1 LKPNLRRMMR
11 LFVVSFFLLVL
22 GSSAFGQNL
31 PQTFTLKNGL
41 QVVVQKRTQSPL
53 VALELWVGAGARVE
67 RNGENGA
74 AHFIEHLVFRRE
86 KRANTESP
94 DTAIEN
100 LGAVLSAATG
110 ADYARYTTTVAE
122 VHWTKAVP
130 ILADVVRRAE
140 LPKAELERERGVIL
154 DELAVR
160 DADPLEKMQQALYGQ
175 LFPLHPYRFSPGGTT
190 DGIKALTRETLLAF
204 YRRNYRPDRC
214 VLVIVGDVAI
224 EAVRDATA
232 KAFENWIAPTFP
244 QGEPISEIKP
254 IVSAKP
260 VTLYARDV
268 TPQISMGFVAPANA
282 NLAESYAVQVASLLL
297 TDRLTK
303 DKTLLKSEVR
313 YTPRAD
319 KSLFQVRGQLDV
331 SDTKLLIPVDIQQ
344 RFEKAEASIRAQIQR
359 LAATPPTQSE
369 VLQALGRLYLQAIYD
384 TETNTALAQSL
395 GYTVLTGG
403 RVIQSQNDFARA
415 TTAADVQRFARSL
428 LGQGAVGY
436 LLPDRSPRQSAE
448 VKR

>member
-1 LKPNLRRMMR
+1 MR
-11 LFVVSFFLLVL
+11 LFVVSLFLLVL
-22 GSSAFGQNL
+22 SNIVYGQNL

-53 VALELWVGAGARVE
+53 VALELWVSAGARRE

-110 ADYARYTTTVAE
+110 PDYARYTTTVAE
-122 VHWTKAVP
+122 VHWAKAIP

-140 LPKAELERERGVIL
+140 LPRAELERERGVIL

-160 DADPLEKMQQALYGQ
+160 DADPLEKMQQTLYSQ
-175 LFPLHPYRFSPGGTT
+175 LFPLHPYRCSPGGTT
-190 DGIKALTRETLLAF
+190 DGINALTRETLLAF

-224 EAVRDATA
+224 EAVRDTTA
-232 KAFENWIAPTFP
+232 KAFENWTAPKFS
-244 QGEPISEIKP
+244 QDEPVSETKPLVVAKP
-254 IVSAKP
+254 I
-260 VTLYARDV
+260 TLYARDT
-268 TPQISMGFVAPANA
+268 TPQISMGFVAPARENT
-282 NLAESYAVQVASLLL
+282 AESYAAQVTSLLL
-297 TDRLTK
+297 GDRLIR
-303 DKTLLKSEVR
+303 DKMLLNMEIR
-313 YTPRAD
+313 YTPRANP
-319 KSLFQVRGQLDV
+319 SLFQVRGQIDV
-331 SDTKLLIPVDIQQ
+331 FDTKLAIPIDMPQ
-344 RFEKAEASIRAQIQR
+344 RFEKAEAGIRAQIQR
-359 LAATPPTQSE
+359 LATTPPSQSE
-369 VLQALGRLYLQAIYD
+369 VLQALGRLSLQFLYD

-403 RVIQSQNDFARA
+403 RVIQSSNDFARA

-428 LGQGAVGY
+428 VGQGAIGY

-448 VKR
+448 VRK